1 MVQNCR
7 YPSAEYIIPRTID
20 TYERLHDFLIMALL
34 TCCEPSG
41 ADRSAISLHLMGL
54 FYLNGLK
61 CRFCMSSK
69 DSTVLPSTSS
79 VYYKKRRLL
88 HFSKF
93 HSRASF
99 VVKLVSSIQ
108 VLFGKPFPEMPI
120 DRYSQN
126 KTVLIKEE
134 ASQRF
139 AFKVFRRLVWKHS
152 LNFMMCT
159 PHTCN

>member
-7 YPSAEYIIPRTID
+7 YPSAEYIIPCTID

-34 TCCEPSG
+34 TCEPSG
-41 ADRSAISLHLMGL
+41 ADRSAISLHLTGL
-54 FYLNGLK
+54 FYPNGLK
-61 CRFCMSSK
+61 CRFSLSSK

-79 VYYKKRRLL
+79 VYCKKRRLL
-88 HFSKF
+88 RFSKF

-108 VLFGKPFPEMPI
+108 VLFGKPFPEMLI
-120 DRYSQN
+120 DRHSQN

-152 LNFMMCT
+152 LNFMMGS